1 MTLGDILAN
10 FLAAAALRT
19 VFNAAEPGGFSR
31 DTMEGQYLRTLA
43 DRVYRD
49 VEAGRLPSGKVWWRG
64 LFSGLR
70 DGGRDTLDHEF
81 VDKLSEADAW
91 TVYWI
96 DGCGCA
102 ACQRGAHGIEREVLR
117 G

>member
-31 DTMEGQYLRTLA
+31 DTAEGQRLRTLA
-43 DRVYRD
+43 DRVYCD
-49 VEAGRLPSGKVWWRG
+49 VSAGRLPSGKVWWHAPMSTRC
-64 LFSGLR
+64 
-70 DGGRDTLDHEF
+70 GGGYDTLDHDIL
-81 VDKLSEADAW
+81 DKLSESNTW

-96 DGCGCA
+96 EGCGCA
-102 ACQRGAHGIEREVLR
+102 ACQRGVYWIEREVIR